1 MDSVLSLLV
10 GPLGQS
16 FRVFRESGI
25 LPKDMNFIE
34 FSDELYENYYDIMG
48 MPSGRLFLLIPID
61 LTGKEKGEI
70 DTLINQYIIENKK
83 ELPTV
88 TDIEKREMLKAVEL
102 VFKMTKDLPDHSSD
116 QERIDIFLKKFPMF
130 E

>member
-16 FRVFRESGI
+16 FRVFKEYGI

-34 FSDELYENYYDIMG
+34 FSDELYENYYNIMG

-61 LTGKEKGEI
+61 LTGREKGEI

-88 TDIEKREMLKAVEL
+88 TDIEKREMLKAIEL
-102 VFKMTKDLPDHSSD
+102 VFKTTKDLPDHSSD

>member
-1 MDSVLSLLV
+1 MDSVLSLLA

-16 FRVFRESGI
+16 FRVFKEYGI
-25 LPKDMNFIE
+25 LPKNLNFIE
-34 FSDELYENYYDIMG
+34 FSDELYENYYNIMG

-61 LTGKEKGEI
+61 LTGREKGEI

-102 VFKMTKDLPDHSSD
+102 VFKTTKDLPDHSSD

>member
-1 MDSVLSLLV
+1 
-10 GPLGQS
+10 
-16 FRVFRESGI
+16 
-25 LPKDMNFIE
+25 
-34 FSDELYENYYDIMG
+34 MG

-102 VFKMTKDLPDHSSD
+102 VFKTTKDLPDHSSD